1 MDHARN
7 SPLSWLIY
15 LAALLAYI
23 SAIWQRSSF
32 GVAGFAAAERFGV
45 LATVLSM
52 FVVVQLLTYAAMQVP
67 AGLLA
72 DRFGSRLVIGT
83 GALIMALGQLSLA
96 YSTSLAPAIVARV
109 LIGTGDAMT
118 FTSVIKL
125 LPFWFS
131 AVRVPM
137 LVQVTSMFG
146 QVGQLLSTI
155 PFAAF
160 LRARG
165 WTPAF
170 TLLAVVSLGAMVL
183 AWGFVRN
190 RPDGR
195 RVHTASDDQFSFI
208 DTARQV
214 WRTPATRLG
223 FFLHAVAGFP
233 GLVFAMMWGYP
244 YLEGPVG
251 LSATA
256 ISGLFGLFVV
266 AALAFGPLV
275 GWLAPRS
282 PLQLPYFSLAV
293 AVVNMVA
300 LGLVL
305 SYERPPLWVLVV
317 WMVALSATSAGS
329 NVGIEVARST
339 NPASRMGTAAGVVI
353 MGAASSAW
361 RCSDWRWT
369 CSAAIQRGTSGWR
382 GRPSTS
388 CSPPGSSGSGW
399 RGPRCG
405 VSTELAGPV
414 GGGRLFALPSLE
426 RQMGPSPP
434 GSSAFRTAP
443 ASCTEA

>member
-1 MDHARN
+1 MNHAVN
-7 SPLSWLIY
+7 SRLSWLVF

-32 GVAGFAAAERFGV
+32 GVAGFAATERFGV

-52 FVVVQLLTYAAMQVP
+52 FVVVQLLTYAVMQVP

-72 DRFGSRLVIGT
+72 DRFGSRLTIGT

-96 YSTSLAPAIVARV
+96 YSSSLVPAIVARV

-137 LVQVTSMFG
+137 LVQLTSMFG
-146 QVGQLLSTI
+146 QAGQLLSTI
-155 PFAAF
+155 PFAAL
-160 LRARG
+160 LRSRG

-170 TLLAVVSLGAMVL
+170 TLLAMVSMGAMVL
-183 AWGFVRN
+183 AWGFIRN

-195 RVHTASDDQFSFI
+195 RVHTSSDAEFSFI

-244 YLEGPVG
+244 YLEGGVG

-256 ISGLFGLFVV
+256 ISGLFTLLVMSGLV
-266 AALAFGPLV
+266 FGPLI
-275 GWLAPRS
+275 GWLAPRHPTRLS
-282 PLQLPYFSLAV
+282 SISLTV
-293 AVVNMVA
+293 AAANVVA

-305 SYERPPLWVLVV
+305 SFERPPTWV
-317 WMVALSATSAGS
+317 MVTWIVAMSANAAGS
-329 NVGIEVARST
+329 NIGIEVART
-339 NPASRMGTAAGVVI
+339 RNAPSRMGTAAGVVI
-353 MGAASSAW
+353 MGAFLF
-361 RCSDWRWT
+361 
-369 CSAAIQRGTSGWR
+369 
-382 GRPSTS
+382 
-388 CSPPGSSGSGW
+388 
-399 RGPRCG
+399 G
-405 VSTELAGPV
+405 VSGMALFGLALDLAGGYSPRNFRLAWATQFV
-414 GGGRLFALPSLE
+414 LFAAGFVGVWLARSRVRRL
-426 RQMGPSPP
+426 G
-434 GSSAFRTAP
+434 
-443 ASCTEA
+443 

>member
-1 MDHARN
+1 
-7 SPLSWLIY
+7 
-15 LAALLAYI
+15 
-23 SAIWQRSSF
+23 
-32 GVAGFAAAERFGV
+32 
-45 LATVLSM
+45 
-52 FVVVQLLTYAAMQVP
+52 
-67 AGLLA
+67 
-72 DRFGSRLVIGT
+72 
-83 GALIMALGQLSLA
+83 
-96 YSTSLAPAIVARV
+96 
-109 LIGTGDAMT
+109 
-118 FTSVIKL
+118 
-125 LPFWFS
+125 
-131 AVRVPM
+131 
-137 LVQVTSMFG
+137 
-146 QVGQLLSTI
+146 
-155 PFAAF
+155 
-160 LRARG
+160 
-165 WTPAF
+165 
-170 TLLAVVSLGAMVL
+170 MVL

-353 MGAASSAW
+353 MGAFLFGVVGMALFGLALDLLGGYSA
-361 RCSDWRWT
+361 RNFR
-369 CSAAIQRGTSGWR
+369 
-382 GRPSTS
+382 
-388 CSPPGSSGSGW
+388 
-399 RGPRCG
+399 
-405 VSTELAGPV
+405 LAWATQYV
-414 GGGRLFALPSLE
+414 LFAA
-426 RQMGPSPP
+426 GFV
-434 GSSAFRTAP
+434 GVWVARTKVRRLD
-443 ASCTEA
+443 